1 MGNSSD
7 KSYTFKFAI
16 NSDLIDYIVKYWEK
30 QDQLKGL
37 KYERKFHFSSTIE
50 YKFKNLNEDKRTELF
65 NLRLFV
71 DNEINRATELISNVK
86 EHKTLKGLLL
96 HFFPDY
102 RRITNFNIYLK
113 ENLCYYLILINS
125 KFQEIIKQFI
135 KNVCYYSG
143 DEEQVLN
150 NIYDEFYIYH
160 KLPEEKK
167 LKTIVSFLL
176 RADDE
181 Q

>member
-16 NSDLIDYIVKYWEK
+16 DSNVIDYIVNFWEK

-37 KYERKFHFSSTIE
+37 KFVKKYHFSSQIE
-50 YKFKNLNEDKRTELF
+50 YKFNNLNKDKLTELF
-65 NLRLFV
+65 NLRLFI
-71 DNEINRATELISNVK
+71 DNEINRANELISNEK
-86 EHKTLKGLLL
+86 KHQTLKGLLL
-96 HFFPDY
+96 QFFPDY
-102 RRITNFNIYLK
+102 RRTTNFNIYLK

-135 KNVCYYSG
+135 KNICYYSG

-150 NIYDEFYIYH
+150 VIYDEFYIYR